1 MNSPLLKTV
10 LSYIESFSRNKIV
23 FYKEPLLDIIPIDVG
38 KLLSQLLF
46 NFNNEN
52 RLPMIAT
59 EELDKILSKSVFE
72 HPNFG
77 RTLAIANVGI
87 LFEPDL
93 KQDFKRIIDNH
104 STNNLLLIEWEGE
117 IEDNIIY
124 FLSKEKGI
132 QINMNNLSHIAL

>member
-52 RLPMIAT
+52 KLPMIAT

-117 IEDNIIY
+117 IESNAIY

>member
-38 KLLSQLLF
+38 KLLAQSLF

-59 EELDKILSKSVFE
+59 EEIDKILSEAVLE

-77 RTLAIANVGI
+77 KTMAIANVGI

-93 KQDFKRIIDNH
+93 KQDFIRIIDNH

-117 IEDNIIY
+117 IENNAIY
-124 FLSKEKGI
+124 FMSKERGI
-132 QINMNNLSHIAL
+132 KININNLSHIAL

>member
-1 MNSPLLKTV
+1 MNTTFFSTM
-10 LSYIESFSRNKIV
+10 LSFVEQYPRNKIV
-23 FYKEPLLDIIPIDVG
+23 FYKEPLFDIIPIDVG
-38 KLLSQLLF
+38 KLLAQSLF

-52 RLPMIAT
+52 RLPMRAT

-117 IEDNIIY
+117 IEDNTIY